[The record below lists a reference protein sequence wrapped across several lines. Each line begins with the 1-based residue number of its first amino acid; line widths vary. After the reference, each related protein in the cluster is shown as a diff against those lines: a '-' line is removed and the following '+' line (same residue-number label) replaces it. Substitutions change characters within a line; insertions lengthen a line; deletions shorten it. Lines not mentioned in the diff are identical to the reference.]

1 MDENRL
7 EETDQPNV
15 VPLADLTLTLLII
28 LMILSPMLVQSVIHV
43 AAPAIQAQEQEEDS
57 GTEEDKPPEP
67 LLIEI
72 TSGGY
77 LLNKRLFP
85 NLDILMKSLRT
96 ALQQSND
103 RPVLVTAQD
112 HITVNKVVHVL
123 DLARQNG
130 AEKISIFKRGEQ
142 PA

>member
-28 LMILSPMLVQSVIHV
+28 LMVLSPMLVQSVIHV
-43 AAPAIQAQEQEEDS
+43 ATPAVQEQEEDS
-57 GTEEDKPPEP
+57 GTDEGKPTEP

-72 TSGGY
+72 TSRGY

-85 NLDILMKSLRT
+85 DLDKLMMSLRSK
-96 ALQQSND
+96 LQLSND

-112 HITVNKVVHVL
+112 HITVNMVVHVL

-130 AEKISIFKRGEQ
+130 AEKISLFKSGEQ
-142 PA
+142 PV